1 MSERKQRTFLL
12 IFLLVLAPI
21 GAVVVI
27 SALLLFGVR
36 PALVFAPGHAVIA
49 AAKMMGFRAPK
60 PVGVITT
67 GLAWWA
73 AIAVVGWGW
82 EKTVHRRRS
91 SME

>member
-12 IFLLVLAPI
+12 IFLFVLAPI
-21 GAVVVI
+21 AAVVLI
-27 SALLLFGVR
+27 TLLLAIGVR

-60 PVGVITT
+60 PVGVIAT

-73 AIAVVGWGW
+73 AIAAVGYLWD
-82 EKTVHRRRS
+82 RS
-91 SME
+91 R